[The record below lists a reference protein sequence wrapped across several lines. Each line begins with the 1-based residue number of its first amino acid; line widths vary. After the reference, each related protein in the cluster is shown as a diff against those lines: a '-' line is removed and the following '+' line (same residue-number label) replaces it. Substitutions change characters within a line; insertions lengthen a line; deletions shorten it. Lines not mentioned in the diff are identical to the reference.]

1 MGVKFLSEEWTQQ
14 ATDSLNNHDGFA
26 SAVADISLGLQFK
39 VTDTPESGDVDYY
52 LKIGEGLAALKLGE
66 MDDPD
71 VSVTNDYTTASA
83 ISKGELNMQSA
94 FMTGKLK
101 VSGNLAKLMMHQAAL
116 THLAGAVSSMEVDY

>member
-14 ATDSLNNHDGFA
+14 ATDSLNNHDGFS
-26 SAVADISLGLQFK
+26 SAIADISLGLQFK

-52 LKIGEGLAALKLGE
+52 LKIGEGQAALKLGE

-71 VSVTNDYTTASA
+71 VSITNEYTTAAA